1 MSIINTNMSSL
12 NSQRTLTKSNADL
25 STSMQRL
32 SSGLRVNSSKDDA
45 AGMSIATKMDS
56 QVRGMSQAS
65 RNANDGISM
74 IQTADGALSNISD
87 ALQRMRE
94 LAVQAANGTNG
105 DTEKSKIATEMSE
118 LGEEIGRIA
127 GNTKF
132 NGTALLS
139 ATEETTKSIQV
150 GADADQTIDI
160 TIGSSSKF
168 ASFSVKTDYPTAEP
182 DDDGGTTPAPGAG
195 DDTPPPAP
203 VAIDLSTTATSGQ
216 AIKDID
222 NALEAL
228 NNERASLGT
237 AQNRMGY
244 AIANLSTSI
253 ENQSAAKSRIMDT
266 DYASETSK
274 LSRAQILQ
282 QAGTAM
288 LAQANSAP
296 NNVMS
301 LLRG

>member
-12 NSQRTLTKSNADL
+12 NAQRNLSKSSNEL

-32 SSGLRVNSSKDDA
+32 SSGLRVNSAKDDA
-45 AGMSIATKMDS
+45 AGLSIATKMDS

-94 LAVQAANGTNG
+94 LSVQAANGTNG
-105 DTEKSKIATEMSE
+105 TDEVDNIKTELTALNT
-118 LGEEIGRIA
+118 EIGRIA
-127 GNTKF
+127 KDTKF
-132 NGTALLS
+132 NGKDLLTA
-139 ATEETTKSIQV
+139 AGTKAAIQV
-150 GADADQTIDI
+150 GADKDQSIEVS
-160 TIGSSSKF
+160 IGSNTK
-168 ASFSVKTDYPTAEP
+168 Y
-182 DDDGGTTPAPGAG
+182 AG
-195 DDTPPPAP
+195 L
-203 VAIDLSTTATSGQ
+203 VAA
-216 AIKDID
+216 DID
-222 NALEAL
+222 VSDSAKAGATIAKLDEAL
-228 NNERASLGT
+228 GALNTERASLGT

-244 AIANLSTSI
+244 AISNLATSI

-266 DYASETSK
+266 DYAAETSK
-274 LSRAQILQ
+274 LSRSQVLQ

-296 NNVMS
+296 NSVMS

>member
-1 MSIINTNMSSL
+1 MTMTTINTNLSSL
-12 NSQRTLTKSNADL
+12 NAQRNMTKSAGEL

-32 SSGLRVNSSKDDA
+32 SSGLRVNSAKDDA
-45 AGMSIATKMDS
+45 AGMSIATKMDA

-94 LAVQAANGTNG
+94 LAVQGANATNGTEEWSNI
-105 DTEKSKIATEMSE
+105 DTEIKALNT
-118 LGEEIGRIA
+118 EIGRIA
-127 GNTKF
+127 SDTKF
-132 NGTALLS
+132 NGTALLTGS
-139 ATEETTKSIQV
+139 AVTKDIQV
-150 GADADQTIDI
+150 GAD
-160 TIGSSSKF
+160 
-168 ASFSVKTDYPTAEP
+168 
-182 DDDGGTTPAPGAG
+182 
-195 DDTPPPAP
+195 
-203 VAIDLSTTATSGQ
+203 SGQ
-216 AIKDID
+216 KITVSFGANTAYAGLAATDVDVTDVASASDAISKID
-222 NALEAL
+222 GALKAL
-228 NNERASLGT
+228 NTERSSLGT

-244 AIANLSTSI
+244 AISNLATSI
-253 ENQSAAKSRIMDT
+253 ENQSAAKSRITDT

-296 NNVMS
+296 NSVMS

>member
-1 MSIINTNMSSL
+1 MTTINTNLSSL
-12 NSQRTLTKSNADL
+12 NAQRNMTKSSNEL

-32 SSGLRVNSSKDDA
+32 SSGLRVNSAKDDA

-56 QVRGMSQAS
+56 QIRGMSQAS

-94 LAVQAANGTNG
+94 LAVQGANETNGTDEWKNI
-105 DTEKSKIATEMSE
+105 DTEMQALNT
-118 LGEEIGRIA
+118 EIGRIA
-127 GNTKF
+127 SDTKF
-132 NGTALLS
+132 NGNALLT
-139 ATEETTKSIQV
+139 AAGGAKDIQV
-150 GADADQTIDI
+150 GADSTQKI
-160 TIGSSSKF
+160 TV
-168 ASFSVKTDYPTAEP
+168 SFGKNTDYAALSASAITVTSAATGAAAITA
-182 DDDGGTTPAPGAG
+182 
-195 DDTPPPAP
+195 
-203 VAIDLSTTATSGQ
+203 
-216 AIKDID
+216 ID
-222 NALEAL
+222 NALKAL
-228 NNERASLGT
+228 NTERSSLGT

-244 AIANLSTSI
+244 AISNLATSI
-253 ENQSAAKSRIMDT
+253 ENQSAAKSRITDT

-296 NNVMS
+296 NSVMS